1 MDVKV
6 RLEWMSAM
14 MCYVVLLSCWVF
26 MDVKVRLEWMSAMMC
41 YVVLIAV
48 VFGVHGCEGPP

>member
-1 MDVKV
+1 MDVRV

-14 MCYVVLLSCWVF
+14 MCYVVLLSCLVL
-26 MDVKVRLEWMSAMMC
+26 MDVRVRLEWMSAMMC
-41 YVVLIAV
+41 CCFAV

>member
-1 MDVKV
+1 MDVRVHLEWMSAMMYYVVLLLCWVFMDVRV

-14 MCYVVLLSCWVF
+14 MCYAVI
-26 MDVKVRLEWMSAMMC
+26 
-41 YVVLIAV
+41 IAV